1 MKTEIYASPY
11 RIYRTKQNSPENHAD
26 EQHVQIIVEETDLF
40 ITLTKDI
47 DKTEIIKFCTK
58 EIQEIRSIIKF
69 WIKLYPE
76 IQHSLEPIQCPTDA
90 PLCIAEM
97 CKASSFAHVGPFACI
112 AGMIAQFIAA
122 KIHFYL
128 QEKQLCSDVIVENG
142 GDIYLY
148 SSKERIVGI
157 LANPKEECTLGL
169 RFAKEQFPLA
179 VCSSSAAIGHSLSFG
194 QGDLSVVIAKNA
206 SLADALAT
214 SYGNVLKS
222 AKEISTVL
230 TQAQKDSRIAIQDNP
245 FAGAKEKHGVLGVF
259 LQIDEKIGAWGS
271 IELAAIR

>member
-11 RIYRTKQNSPENHAD
+11 RTYRTKQNSPENHAD

-76 IQHSLEPIQCPTDA
+76 IQHSLEPIQCPPDA

-122 KIHFYL
+122 KIIFICRK
-128 QEKQLCSDVIVENG
+128 KQLCSDVIVENG

-157 LANPKEECTLGL
+157 LANPKERMHAWLKVCQRTI
-169 RFAKEQFPLA
+169 FPLA
-179 VCSSSAAIGHSLSFG
+179 VCS
-194 QGDLSVVIAKNA
+194 LSVIDSLVHPNVSCEEMPYFPVANPSNA
-206 SLADALAT
+206 
-214 SYGNVLKS
+214 
-222 AKEISTVL
+222 ECPI
-230 TQAQKDSRIAIQDNP
+230 
-245 FAGAKEKHGVLGVF
+245 
-259 LQIDEKIGAWGS
+259 
-271 IELAAIR
+271 

>member
-11 RIYRTKQNSPENHAD
+11 RTYRTKQNSPENHAD

-76 IQHSLEPIQCPTDA
+76 IQHSLEPIQCPPDA

-122 KIHFYL
+122 KSIFICRKNNYVPMSL
-128 QEKQLCSDVIVENG
+128 LKMAEIF
-142 GDIYLY
+142 IYIQVK
-148 SSKERIVGI
+148 KE
-157 LANPKEECTLGL
+157 L
-169 RFAKEQFPLA
+169 
-179 VCSSSAAIGHSLSFG
+179 SAYWQI
-194 QGDLSVVIAKNA
+194 QKKNA
-206 SLADALAT
+206 CLA
-214 SYGNVLKS
+214 
-222 AKEISTVL
+222 
-230 TQAQKDSRIAIQDNP
+230 
-245 FAGAKEKHGVLGVF
+245 
-259 LQIDEKIGAWGS
+259 
-271 IELAAIR
+271 